1 LGPEW
6 LGAEL
11 DATRIESL
19 ISLAH
24 KYRFNPTLEGGEG
37 ETFVLDMPL
46 FRREL
51 VIMEAESRWER
62 GEGTL
67 SIKKAI
73 LRNKT
78 TDV

>member
-1 LGPEW
+1 

-11 DATRIESL
+11 NAEKIENL
-19 ISLAH
+19 IMLAR
-24 KYRFNPTLEGGEG
+24 KNRFNPSLEGGEG

-46 FRREL
+46 FKKE
-51 VIMEAESRWER
+51 VVVVEAEKSWEK

-78 TDV
+78 ADV